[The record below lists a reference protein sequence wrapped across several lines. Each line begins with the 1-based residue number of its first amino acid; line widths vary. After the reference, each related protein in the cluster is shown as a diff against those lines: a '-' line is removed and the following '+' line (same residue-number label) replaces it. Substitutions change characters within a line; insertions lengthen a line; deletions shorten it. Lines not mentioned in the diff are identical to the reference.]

1 MHIVCNTIT
10 TTMMVFDLACMCD
23 RVMLSISISNGE
35 NCVFAEIK
43 SLSLSHSLHWQQ
55 LAASR
60 ENESNRYSNDKRCI
74 DRNDDKQRSTL
85 YINIARRNIY
95 GKTNDRK
102 AVTSMKKKIWD
113 TRKYITCAIGTVI
126 AHVLPPNAPRACA
139 RAQLSSF
146 VRFAY
151 IFILYRCNKPRH

>member
-85 YINIARRNIY
+85 YINIAQRIIY

-102 AVTSMKKKIWD
+102 AVTSMKKKDMRHTQIHHLRD
-113 TRKYITCAIGTVI
+113 RHGNCTCFTAE
-126 AHVLPPNAPRACA
+126 CA
-139 RAQLSSF
+139 TSVRSRSTQLIRSL
-146 VRFAY
+146 R
-151 IFILYRCNKPRH
+151 IHLYSL